1 MFQSEEGSLTDSA
14 RTEPSHPAEALETW
28 NKEEER
34 CSGSNS
40 VFPFISLLEAEK
52 QKTKS
57 NRNRKGNGNIFICFV
72 QVEVGAHSRRINA
85 DRKAKV
91 VDDGWG
97 TYLNATLTI

>member
-34 CSGSNS
+34 CSGSHS

-52 QKTKS
+52 QKQKATATAKAMV
-57 NRNRKGNGNIFICFV
+57 IFLFALFRLRLALIA
-72 QVEVGAHSRRINA
+72 EG
-85 DRKAKV
+85 
-91 VDDGWG
+91 
-97 TYLNATLTI
+97 